1 MSTSTTETKKK
12 LDTRAILNKAARR
25 AGEGGLA
32 GAAAMAIN
40 VCSLMWIRT
49 TINYQYRY
57 GTSTTQAMKA
67 LYNDGGILR
76 YFYLNRIL

>member
-1 MSTSTTETKKK
+1 MSAPVAEKPKV
-12 LDTRAILNKAARR
+12 DPWVILAKAARR

-32 GAAAMAIN
+32 GAAAMGIN

-57 GTSTTQAMKA
+57 GTSTSQAMKA
-67 LYNDGGILR
+67 LYKDGGILR
-76 YFYLNRIL
+76 